1 MISLVYVS
9 AATHPFTPAEL
20 ETLLEKSRTNNT
32 RDGVSGVLLY
42 RDGDFLQVLE
52 GPEEAVRRTYER
64 ISRDR
69 RHGGVIVLDD
79 SEIQERNFG
88 AWSMGFRRVN
98 SGDVREGYVNFF
110 DRKADLSGVVNTGG
124 EVFRYLQSFRDLA

>member
-9 AATHPFTPAEL
+9 AATHSFTPAEL
-20 ETLLEKSRTNNT
+20 ETLLEKSRVNNT

-64 ISRDR
+64 ISRDP
-69 RHGGVIVLDD
+69 RHGRVIVLDD
-79 SEIQERNFG
+79 SEITERNFG
-88 AWSMGFRRVN
+88 AWSMGFRRV
-98 SGDVREGYVNFF
+98 SSTDVAEGYVNFF